1 MNYITVLI
9 FFTSFFLEIFNSHA
23 VLIKCYVDD
32 ISNFDETN
40 NYVETEKFCDFDIPI
55 DNIND
60 GKINLNDLKKNI
72 KNKDF
77 LKNNYTPNISNNIEN
92 YIITEAYYYNYTQ
105 TILNFEDEN
114 IIIPKNILNDIKNN
128 STPHRSIEISFISK
142 ESFEKLKSI
151 KITKIV
157 SLVEGVKK
165 WCRTGYVMDLKN
177 LQEGFYKE
185 NWNYSIF
192 NYVFHNFQKTIK
204 EWEGKLKMKFLNDKS
219 DFKILQDGKEI
230 NILQCLQ
237 NNKCDNLTIELQFA
251 YQFMFDVEYKSKNEN
266 YEIRDD
272 FEKEIYK
279 DENGNEYKTLK
290 DSHKDFGEG
299 CTYYEKLCIIIK
311 KKEDF
316 EETIKRNFYS
326 ENDYK
331 DLDFKINDIDI
342 DSINLENLL
351 GEKNKLTVIC
361 SEFSEYVK
369 SYVIHV
375 TFSVGNTVAGVQVS
389 DYEICQELYK
399 INGKMLAFEK
409 KEDITAENIKKKLKI
424 INENAI
430 LNEISVPGYTTV
442 NSDKKF
448 YLDDFYDGMYISL
461 KINKKYASDNNIIR
475 SKKTNKVAQN
485 NFNYPHKI
493 FNLENSESIDKN
505 HENPPKNNKNNS
517 DKTITNLNSNN
528 SISNLNGGP
537 NCCCSCC
544 ANCCK
549 QI

>member
-40 NYVETEKFCDFDIPI
+40 NYVETKKFCDLDIPI

-77 LKNNYTPNISNNIEN
+77 LKNNYTPDISNNIEN
-92 YIITEAYYYNYTQ
+92 YIITNAYYYNYTQ
-105 TILNFEDEN
+105 TILNFENGN
-114 IIIPKNILNDIKNN
+114 IIIPNYILNDLKKN
-128 STPHRSIEISFISK
+128 STSRRSIEISFISK

-151 KITKIV
+151 KITEIV
-157 SLVEGVKK
+157 SLVEGVEK

-230 NILQCLQ
+230 NILQCLK
-237 NNKCDNLTIELQFA
+237 NNNLDNLTIELQFA
-251 YQFMFDVEYKSKNEN
+251 YQFMFDVEYKPKNEDF
-266 YEIRDD
+266 EIRKD
-272 FEKEIYK
+272 FEKEIY
-279 DENGNEYKTLK
+279 ENKNGDEYKTLK
-290 DSHKDFGEG
+290 DSKEIGEK
-299 CTYYEKLCIIIK
+299 CNYYKKLCIIIK
-311 KKEDF
+311 KKDDF
-316 EETIKRNFYS
+316 KETIKRKFYS
-326 ENDYK
+326 GDEYEN
-331 DLDFKINDIDI
+331 LNFKINNNDINSI
-342 DSINLENLL
+342 DPISLL
-351 GEKNKLTVIC
+351 DKKNKLTVIC

-369 SYVIHV
+369 SYVINLNFAV
-375 TFSVGNTVAGVQVS
+375 DNKPAGIYVS
-389 DYEICQELYK
+389 EHSICKELYSMQNK
-399 INGKMLAFEK
+399 KLAFTK

-424 INENAI
+424 VDKNLIEDKILMSSGIYNDENKI
-430 LNEISVPGYTTV
+430 EFDQNKFFDSMEIY
-442 NSDKKF
+442 
-448 YLDDFYDGMYISL
+448 L
-461 KINKKYASDNNIIR
+461 KINKDYALKNNIIR
-475 SKKTNKVAQN
+475 SKNTEAVSSN
-485 NFNYPHKI
+485 NYDARVQI
-493 FNLENSESIDKN
+493 FKNDKLPNS
-505 HENPPKNNKNNS
+505 PKNNTKIIPKS
-517 DKTITNLNSNN
+517 STKH
-528 SISNLNGGP
+528 ISNYQPNLTTH

-549 QI
+549 

>member
-23 VLIKCYVDD
+23 VLIKCYVVD

-77 LKNNYTPNISNNIEN
+77 LKNNYTPDISNNIEN
-92 YIITEAYYYNYTQ
+92 YIITNAYYYNYTQ
-105 TILNFEDEN
+105 TILNFENGN
-114 IIIPKNILNDIKNN
+114 IIIPNYILNDLKKN
-128 STPHRSIEISFISK
+128 STSRRSIEISFISK

-151 KITKIV
+151 KITEIV
-157 SLVEGVKK
+157 SLVEGVEK
-165 WCRTGYVMDLKN
+165 WCRTGYGMDLAN

-192 NYVFHNFQKTIK
+192 NYVFHNFQEKIK
-204 EWEGKLKMKFLNDKS
+204 EWESKLKMKFLNDGS

-272 FEKEIYK
+272 FEKEIYE
-279 DENGNEYKTLK
+279 DENGNKYKKLK
-290 DSHKDFGEG
+290 YSHENFGEN

-311 KKEDF
+311 KKENF

-326 ENDYK
+326 ENNYK

-375 TFSVGNTVAGVQVS
+375 TFSVDNTVAGVQVS

-424 INENAI
+424 NNENAI

-442 NSDKKF
+442 NSDKNF
-448 YLDDFYDGMYISL
+448 DLDNFYDGMYISL
-461 KINKKYASDNNIIR
+461 KINKKYALKNNIIR
-475 SKKTNKVAQN
+475 SKNTGAVAQN
-485 NFNYPHKI
+485 NFNCTNKI
-493 FNLENSESIDKN
+493 FDLKNSESIDKN
-505 HENPPKNNKNNS
+505 HENSPKNNTKIIPKS
-517 DKTITNLNSNN
+517 STKH
-528 SISNLNGGP
+528 ISNYPPNLTTH
-537 NCCCSCC
+537 NCCCYCC

-549 QI
+549 

>member
-77 LKNNYTPNISNNIEN
+77 LKNNYNPDISNNIEN
-92 YIITEAYYYNYTQ
+92 YIITNAYYYNYTQ
-105 TILNFEDEN
+105 TILNFEDGN
-114 IIIPKNILNDIKNN
+114 IIIPNYILNGLKNN
-128 STPHRSIEISFISK
+128 STSKRSIEISFISK

-151 KITKIV
+151 KIANIHTV
-157 SLVEGVKK
+157 VEGKTRWVSENANIE
-165 WCRTGYVMDLKN
+165 LKD

-185 NWNYSIF
+185 NWNYTIF
-192 NYVFHNFQKTIK
+192 NYVFHNFQEKIK
-204 EWEGKLKMKFLNDKS
+204 EWESKLKMKFLNDGS

-272 FEKEIYK
+272 FEKEIYE
-279 DENGNEYKTLK
+279 DENGNKYKKLK
-290 DSHKDFGEG
+290 YSHENFGEN

-311 KKEDF
+311 KKENF

-409 KEDITAENIKKKLKI
+409 KEDITAGNIKKKLKI
-424 INENAI
+424 NNENAI
-430 LNEISVPGYTTV
+430 LNEISVPEYTTV

-448 YLDDFYDGMYISL
+448 DLDNFYDGMYISL
-461 KINKKYASDNNIIR
+461 KINKDYALKNNIIR

-485 NFNYPHKI
+485 NFNCQNKI
-493 FNLENSESIDKN
+493 FDLENSESIDKN
-505 HENPPKNNKNNS
+505 HENSTKNNKNNS

-528 SISNLNGGP
+528 NISNLNGGP

-544 ANCCK
+544 ANCYK
-549 QI
+549 

>member
-40 NYVETEKFCDFDIPI
+40 NYVETKKFCDLDIPI

-77 LKNNYTPNISNNIEN
+77 LKNNYTPDISNNIEN
-92 YIITEAYYYNYTQ
+92 YIITNAYYYNYTQ
-105 TILNFEDEN
+105 TILNFENGN
-114 IIIPKNILNDIKNN
+114 IIIPNYILNDLKKN
-128 STPHRSIEISFISK
+128 STSRRSIEISFISK

-151 KITKIV
+151 KITEIV
-157 SLVEGVKK
+157 SLVEGVEK

-230 NILQCLQ
+230 NILQCLK
-237 NNKCDNLTIELQFA
+237 NNNLDNLTIELQFA

-272 FEKEIYK
+272 FEKEIYE
-279 DENGNEYKTLK
+279 DENGNKYKKLK
-290 DSHKDFGEG
+290 YSHENFGEN

-311 KKEDF
+311 KKENF

-369 SYVIHV
+369 SYVITLCFAV
-375 TFSVGNTVAGVQVS
+375 NNFEAGVWVS
-389 DYEICQELYK
+389 EYSICKELDRMK
-399 INGKMLAFEK
+399 SKKLAFTK
-409 KEDITAENIKKKLKI
+409 KEYITAENIKKKLNI
-424 INENAI
+424 IDDEAI
-430 LNEISVPGYTTV
+430 SNEITIAKY
-442 NSDKKF
+442 NNHNEKF
-448 YLDDFYDGMYISL
+448 ESNKFYDGISIYL
-461 KINKKYASDNNIIR
+461 KINKDYALKNNIIR
-475 SKKTNKVAQN
+475 SKNTEAVSSN
-485 NFNYPHKI
+485 NYDARVQI
-493 FNLENSESIDKN
+493 FKNDKLPNS
-505 HENPPKNNKNNS
+505 PKNNTKIIPKS
-517 DKTITNLNSNN
+517 STKH
-528 SISNLNGGP
+528 ISNYQPNLTTH

-549 QI
+549 